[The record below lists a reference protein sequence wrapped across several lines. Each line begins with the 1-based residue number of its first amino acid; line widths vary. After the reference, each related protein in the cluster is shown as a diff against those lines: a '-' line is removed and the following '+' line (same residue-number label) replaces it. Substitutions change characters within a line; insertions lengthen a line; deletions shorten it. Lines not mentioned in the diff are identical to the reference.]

1 MIAGDINITLMEADL
16 YGIIKSKNDFTKDI
30 PYKFEQ
36 SIRKFKE
43 EYDFVLIDTSPSAS
57 SIINALLVISSDY
70 FIAPVSPSFFSLQA
84 IDNLSTIFQN
94 WIELFSG
101 YEKTT

>member
-1 MIAGDINITLMEADL
+1 M
-16 YGIIKSKNDFTKDI
+16 YGIIQSKNSFTKDV

-36 SIRKFKE
+36 AIKKYQK

-57 SIINALLVISSDY
+57 SIINALLVMSSDY

-84 IDNLSTIFQN
+84 IDNLSTIFNN
-94 WIELFSG
+94 WTDELFR
-101 YEKTT
+101 